1 MINKLGNNVLTMYEG
16 DTGTISFKIIG
27 YEEGDK
33 YLFAIKEK
41 LEDEEALYSQ
51 IFTESEFTASISEET
66 STGLKYGNYFW
77 GIKLFRKDEDI
88 NEIDTLIGRGMLKV
102 RKGV

>member
-33 YLFAIKEK
+33 NQYNRSILR
-41 LEDEEALYSQ
+41 LEQNLDTEEL
-51 IFTESEFTASISEET
+51 
-66 STGLKYGNYFW
+66 L
-77 GIKLFRKDEDI
+77 
-88 NEIDTLIGRGMLKV
+88 
-102 RKGV
+102 